1 MILMIFLLYK
11 SGKSIIIKTEQT
23 FIEEIDNDKIEFIG
37 KSEKN
42 ER

>member
-1 MILMIFLLYK
+1 MIFLLYK
-11 SGKSIIIKTEQT
+11 SEKSIIIKTEQM
-23 FIEEIDNDKIEFIG
+23 FAKIDNDKIEFIG

>member
-1 MILMIFLLYK
+1 MIFLLYK

-23 FIEEIDNDKIEFIG
+23 FVEKDNDKIEFIG

>member
-1 MILMIFLLYK
+1 MIFLLYK

-23 FIEEIDNDKIEFIG
+23 FVEIDNDKIEFIG

>member
-1 MILMIFLLYK
+1 MIFLLYK
-11 SGKSIIIKTEQT
+11 SGKSIIIKTEQM
-23 FIEEIDNDKIEFIG
+23 FVEIDNDKIEFIG